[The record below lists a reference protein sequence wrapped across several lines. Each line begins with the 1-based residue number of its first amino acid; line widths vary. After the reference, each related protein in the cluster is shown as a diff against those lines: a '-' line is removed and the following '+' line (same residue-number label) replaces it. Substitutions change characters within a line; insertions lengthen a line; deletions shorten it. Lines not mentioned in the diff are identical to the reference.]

1 MRLDL
6 LAALSGA
13 MIAVQARVNG
23 ELSHQLNN
31 GLQAAFVSFGSGLLI
46 ILLITPFSSQI
57 KEGIVN
63 LRAAVKNKEIARWK
77 LLAGA
82 LGGSFVA
89 IQTQIVPLIGV
100 AIYSVASIAGQTA
113 MSLIVDRIGLTGGG
127 KKLISPRRVLAA
139 VLTVIA
145 VLVSVWD
152 RIDAN
157 NLSMFAVTAGGI
169 AGAIVGVQRAL
180 NGQINEYSHQSF
192 TTSLLNFI
200 TGTSFLMILIAIGL
214 VIGRNEL
221 SPLPSNPWWIYTGG
235 VIGVI
240 YIAFTST
247 IVQHLGVLTFTLFS
261 VGGQLVGSLVIDLV
275 SPTKGVSVS
284 AYLVTG
290 IFMTYAGVIGVIYI
304 AFISTI
310 VQHLGVLTFTLF
322 SVGGQLISS
331 LIIDFVSPTN
341 GVRVSYYLITGIAM
355 TYLGVIA
362 GGVGSSRVKKPQKQ

>member
-13 MIAVQARVNG
+13 MIALQARANG
-23 ELSHQLNN
+23 ELSHRLNN
-31 GLQAAFVSFGSGLLI
+31 GLQAALVSFGSGLLI
-46 ILLITPFSSQI
+46 IFVITLFNSTI
-57 KEGIVN
+57 KEGIKN
-63 LRAAVKNKEIARWK
+63 LRTAVANKEIARWK
-77 LLAGA
+77 LFAGA

-113 MSLIVDRIGLTGGG
+113 MSLVVDRIGLTGGG

-139 VLTVIA
+139 VLTVLA

-169 AGAIVGVQRAL
+169 AGAIVGIQRAL

-200 TGTSFLMILIAIGL
+200 TGTSFLLILIVAGL
-214 VIGRNEL
+214 ILGRNEL
-221 SPLPSNPWWIYTGG
+221 SPLPSGPWWIYTGG

-261 VGGQLVGSLVIDLV
+261 VGGQLVGSLIIDLV
-275 SPTKGVSVS
+275 SPTDGVSVS

-290 IFMTYAGVIGVIYI
+290 IVMTYA
-304 AFISTI
+304 
-310 VQHLGVLTFTLF
+310 
-322 SVGGQLISS
+322 
-331 LIIDFVSPTN
+331 
-341 GVRVSYYLITGIAM
+341 
-355 TYLGVIA
+355 GVIA

>member
-13 MIAVQARVNG
+13 MIALQARANG
-23 ELSHQLNN
+23 ELSHRLDN
-31 GLQAAFVSFGSGLLI
+31 GLQAALVSFGSGLFI
-46 ILLITPFSSQI
+46 IFVITLFNSKI
-57 KEGIVN
+57 KEGIKN
-63 LRAAVKNKEIARWK
+63 LRQAVANKEIARWK
-77 LLAGA
+77 LFAGA

-139 VLTVIA
+139 FLTVLA

-169 AGAIVGVQRAL
+169 AGAIVGIQRAL
-180 NGQINEYSHQSF
+180 NGQINEHSHQSF
-192 TTSLLNFI
+192 TTSLLNFV
-200 TGTSFLMILIAIGL
+200 TGTSFLVILITAGVL
-214 VIGRNEL
+214 LGKNEL
-221 SPLPSNPWWIYTGG
+221 SPLPNGPWGIYTGG

-261 VGGQLVGSLVIDLV
+261 VGGQLVGSLIIDLV
-275 SPTKGVSVS
+275 SPTDGVSVS

-290 IFMTYAGVIGVIYI
+290 IVMTYAGV
-304 AFISTI
+304 
-310 VQHLGVLTFTLF
+310 
-322 SVGGQLISS
+322 
-331 LIIDFVSPTN
+331 VS
-341 GVRVSYYLITGIAM
+341 
-355 TYLGVIA
+355 
-362 GGVGSSRVKKPQKQ
+362 GGVGNQRVSK

>member
-13 MIAVQARVNG
+13 MIALQARANG
-23 ELSHQLNN
+23 ELSHRLNN
-31 GLQAAFVSFGSGLLI
+31 GLQAALVSFGSGLLI
-46 ILLITPFSSQI
+46 IFVITLFNSTI
-57 KEGIVN
+57 KEGIKN
-63 LRAAVKNKEIARWK
+63 LRTAVANKEIARWK
-77 LLAGA
+77 LFAGA

-113 MSLIVDRIGLTGGG
+113 MSLVVDRIGLTGGG

-139 VLTVIA
+139 VLTVLA

-169 AGAIVGVQRAL
+169 AGAIVGIQRAL

-200 TGTSFLMILIAIGL
+200 TGTSFLLILIVAGL
-214 VIGRNEL
+214 VLGRNEL
-221 SPLPSNPWWIYTGG
+221 SPLPSGPWWIYTGG

-261 VGGQLVGSLVIDLV
+261 VGGQLVGSLIIDLV
-275 SPTKGVSVS
+275 SPTDGVSVS
-284 AYLVTG
+284 VYLVTG
-290 IFMTYAGVIGVIYI
+290 IVMTYA
-304 AFISTI
+304 
-310 VQHLGVLTFTLF
+310 
-322 SVGGQLISS
+322 
-331 LIIDFVSPTN
+331 
-341 GVRVSYYLITGIAM
+341 
-355 TYLGVIA
+355 GVIA
-362 GGVGSSRVKKPQKQ
+362 GGVGSSRVKKPQKL